1 MYSKNNKGPNIDR
14 WGTVEFPVYGPCF
27 QKGSSSIVNEVVR
40 GNFTSIKRIIKIKKE
55 KE

>member
-1 MYSKNNKGPNIDR
+1 MHSKNNKGPNIDR
-14 WGTVEFPVYGPCF
+14 WGTVEFPVYDPCF